1 MEIEIFL
8 IGYGILLLCLVGLGG
23 ALHASKASVLT
34 DELISLQRIS
44 VLIPFRN
51 EADSL
56 PSILASLEQSIHLP
70 LEIIFINDHSEDDG
84 VAFLENHANTLPIRV
99 LSLLPNKFGKKEAL
113 RTGMEAA
120 KGDFFLTLD
129 ADVFFGP
136 HYFSHLETLPAAQMW
151 ILPAILVGQ
160 SKRQVW
166 QEVDL
171 HIMNAINVG
180 LYGLFRPVI
189 ASGANLLFSKRA
201 FLRVDGYSS
210 HQHISS
216 GDDLFLLRDFRKND
230 MDVRLISASKF
241 AVYTFAPKGIR
252 AFLHQRMRWISKT
265 TKVKDHF
272 ATSLGVIQTIL
283 SVAFYTLLGL
293 CLYKDQFTAMLFLL
307 SVKTG
312 LDLLFYA
319 PYFFRFN
326 RIGAWC
332 LIPAY
337 QVIFPIYNL
346 VLVIMIPVFRARWK
360 GRNVV
365 S

>member
-1 MEIEIFL
+1 
-8 IGYGILLLCLVGLGG
+8 
-23 ALHASKASVLT
+23 
-34 DELISLQRIS
+34 
-44 VLIPFRN
+44 
-51 EADSL
+51 
-56 PSILASLEQSIHLP
+56 
-70 LEIIFINDHSEDDG
+70 
-84 VAFLENHANTLPIRV
+84 
-99 LSLLPNKFGKKEAL
+99 
-113 RTGMEAA
+113 
-120 KGDFFLTLD
+120 
-129 ADVFFGP
+129 
-136 HYFSHLETLPAAQMW
+136 
-151 ILPAILVGQ
+151 
-160 SKRQVW
+160 
-166 QEVDL
+166 
-171 HIMNAINVG
+171 
-180 LYGLFRPVI
+180 
-189 ASGANLLFSKRA
+189 
-201 FLRVDGYSS
+201 
-210 HQHISS
+210 
-216 GDDLFLLRDFRKND
+216 
-230 MDVRLISASKF
+230 
-241 AVYTFAPKGIR
+241 
-252 AFLHQRMRWISKT
+252 MRWISKT